1 MLLVRLSIAVLVQ
14 QRHCRGTPMQRTA
27 SHRHLPNPPTTS
39 TWPLQGD
46 HPATAAAIL
55 TYAYYW
61 YNFMPLARGT
71 AAVGYSTILALFWA
85 AGMPVT
91 SSIPSSY
98 QVDWEAILA
107 QRPQQFREAVSGWL
121 LPPQARGEA
130 GSEQQAQQFPPVL
143 ELPPVTEVLGT
154 MRARL
159 EALNGPDARRI

>member
-1 MLLVRLSIAVLVQ
+1 M
-14 QRHCRGTPMQRTA
+14 
-27 SHRHLPNPPTTS
+27 
-39 TWPLQGD
+39 
-46 HPATAAAIL
+46 PAAAAAIL

-71 AAVGYSTILALFWA
+71 AAVGYTTILALFWA

-91 SSIPSSY
+91 SPIPPSY

-107 QRPQQFREAVSGWL
+107 QRPEQFRQAVGRWL

-130 GSEQQAQQFPPVL
+130 GSDAQAQQFPPVL
-143 ELPPVTEVLGT
+143 ELPAVPELLGT

-159 EALNGPDARRI
+159 EALNGPCTDGRRV